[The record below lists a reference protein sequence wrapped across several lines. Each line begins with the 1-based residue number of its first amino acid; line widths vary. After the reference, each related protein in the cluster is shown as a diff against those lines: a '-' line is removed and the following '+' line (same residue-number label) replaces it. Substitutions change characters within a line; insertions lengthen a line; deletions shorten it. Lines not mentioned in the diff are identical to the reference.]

1 VPGALL
7 SPGQDDEMVP
17 MSEIQPLKA
26 RQDASIVA
34 LLLGCFLI
42 LTCISLTVVLRDSV
56 PGHPM
61 FWQAVAA
68 TLSLAIF
75 IPLFMWAR
83 FSFGYILGVN
93 FYCMIIGYTWYS
105 YFFDGGYD
113 HTTARWSTAASFL
126 LLLLPLLFQVAP
138 LRPRFT
144 LPPHAMS
151 RLLLALLVFAV
162 VVLVWNAAYGFAFVS
177 PAEAELLR
185 GTISRPTLLSYVN
198 SWLVGALLPFAFAW
212 FATQRRYVLAALSIV
227 LIAAL
232 YPVLLNKTVA
242 FAAFWLPFLFLVF
255 SLFEPRRAAVFS
267 LLIPM
272 IIGLIVAELT
282 LQFGLPGKIKD
293 LVFGGANYR
302 MMAFPAIA
310 LDRYFDFFA
319 SHDLTHFCQI
329 GIIRSFTGCPYQ
341 IQLGVEMEQHY
352 HMGNLNGSLFATE
365 GVASV
370 GPILAPLSALAC
382 GLILSLGNSVSA
394 HLPKRL
400 VATSAGVAIQ
410 VLMNVPLSTS
420 LLSNGLLLLF
430 LVWYVTPATEDGSR
444 TEA

>member
-1 VPGALL
+1 
-7 SPGQDDEMVP
+7 MVP

-61 FWQAVAA
+61 FWQAVAG

-83 FSFGYILGVN
+83 FSFGYILGFN
-93 FYCMIIGYTWYS
+93 FYCMVIGFIWLS
-105 YFFDGGYD
+105 YFVTGGYE
-113 HTTARWSTAASFL
+113 HTQARWSVAASL
-126 LLLLPLLFQVAP
+126 LLLLVPLLFQVTR

-144 LPPHAMS
+144 LPPYAMN
-151 RLLLALLVFAV
+151 RLLLAVLAFAII
-162 VVLVWNAAYGFAFVS
+162 VLAWSASYGFAFVS
-177 PAEAELLR
+177 TAEADQLR
-185 GTISRPTLLSYVN
+185 GTISRPAVLNYIN
-198 SWLVGALLPFAFAW
+198 SWLIGALLPFAFAW
-212 FATQRRYVLAALSIV
+212 FATERRYVPAALSLV
-227 LIAAL
+227 LIAAF

-242 FAAFWLPFLFLVF
+242 FAGVWLPFLFLMF
-255 SLFEPRRAAVFS
+255 NLFEARRAAVLS
-267 LLIPM
+267 LLVPM
-272 IIGLIVAELT
+272 IIGLIVAALT
-282 LQFGLPGKIKD
+282 LQFGLPGKD

-341 IQLGVEMEQHY
+341 FQLGAEMEQHY
-352 HMGNLNGSLFATE
+352 HMGNLNGSLLATE

-370 GPILAPLSALAC
+370 GPMFAPLSALVC

-410 VLMNVPLSTS
+410 VLMNVPLSAS

-430 LVWYVTPATEDGSR
+430 LLWYVTPATEDGSR